1 MNEKI
6 KLVLTTIVA
15 TGWLVNLLA
24 PIFVHSYQSS
34 LTANAP
40 LLLILGSLFQSNRK
54 KKSKKDREGPYRE
67 DYLP

>member
-1 MNEKI
+1 MNENI
-6 KLVLTTIVA
+6 KLVLTIIVA

-24 PIFVHSYQSS
+24 PIVVHSYSSS

-54 KKSKKDREGPYRE
+54 KKPKPPVKEPYRE